1 YYSVLCFM
9 STLPTTI
16 NIFTFSLHD
25 ALPILHALL
34 LHHLVGSGERRAPMP
49 YAWRGVRLHSV
60 GTPSRLRVRARRTAP
75 DTWSVVYTDTE
86 GDPGLSLD
94 GLTVREAPVATAPP
108 ALLRQDWPEVA
119 G

>member
-75 DTWSVVYTDTE
+75 DTWSVVYTDRSEEHTSE
-86 GDPGLSLD
+86 LQSRFDI
-94 GLTVREAPVATAPP
+94 VCR
-108 ALLRQDWPEVA
+108 LLLEKKK
-119 G
+119 